1 MIAPR
6 LVLAGGFELA
16 LDRPRLLAIVNL
28 TPDSFSDGGALRDTA
43 HALDFMRRC
52 VSEGADMLDVGGE
65 STRPGSA
72 RVPAD
77 EQIRRVIPAIEAAR
91 AAGLTAPISIDTTS
105 AAVARAALDAGAS
118 AINDVSGG
126 EEDPQMLALAAERR
140 AGLILMHRRLDPA
153 AGPGV
158 SAYPSDP
165 DYPAAEG
172 GVVGVVRHALARL
185 AQAAL
190 DAGVPRGCIVL
201 DPGLGFGKS
210 AQQNF
215 ELVARTR
222 ELASIGF
229 PVLSA
234 ASRKRFIGWATDE
247 PEASRRGPGSLAISV
262 AHALQG
268 VRLFRVHD
276 VAAHAQALRV
286 AHQVVR
292 HQRA

>member
-1 MIAPR
+1 MTAPR
-6 LVLAGGFELA
+6 WVLAGGLELA

-28 TPDSFSDGGALRDTA
+28 TPDSFSDGGVLRDLA
-43 HALDFMRRC
+43 HAVEFMRRC
-52 VSEGADMLDVGGE
+52 VDEGADMLDVGGE

-72 RVPAD
+72 RVPAE

-91 AAGLTAPISIDTTS
+91 SAGIAVPISIDTTS
-105 AAVARAALDAGAS
+105 AVVARAALDAGAS

-126 EEDPQMLALAAERR
+126 EEDPQMLALAAERG

-153 AGPGV
+153 ADAGV

-165 DYPAAEG
+165 DYPEAEG
-172 GVVGVVRHALARL
+172 GVVGVVSRALERL
-185 AQAAL
+185 ASAAL
-190 DAGVPRGCIVL
+190 GAGVARECIVL

-210 AQQNF
+210 GPQNI

-234 ASRKRFIGWATDE
+234 ASRKRFIGWATGE
-247 PEASRRGPGSLAISV
+247 PDASRRGVGSLAISV

-286 AHQVVR
+286 AHQVSLI
-292 HQRA
+292 QPG